1 MGTMRS
7 AHKTLVGKLK
17 DWYHFGDVSLDGS
30 TIVTEILKE
39 MGCKGVDWIHVAP
52 VAGFC
57 EHCNE
62 PSGRIKGGKF
72 LDYLS
77 DH

>member
-1 MGTMRS
+1 
-7 AHKTLVGKLK
+7 
-17 DWYHFGDVSLDGS
+17 
-30 TIVTEILKE
+30 
-39 MGCKGVDWIHVAP
+39 VDLIHLAQDRP

-62 PSGRIKGGKF
+62 PSDSIKGWKF

-77 DH
+77 DY